1 MAHMSGCMKTVLE
14 PEIKCFFYVG
24 DLLLHVL
31 FIYLFFYV
39 IYGVEP
45 FSLVCAVTP
54 READRLAFYNCSL

>member
-14 PEIKCFFYVG
+14 PEIKCFYVE
-24 DLLLHVL
+24 DPCCISFV
-31 FIYLFFYV
+31 YLSIFYV